1 MIIIPKL
8 RRLTCVLLIPLG
20 QDSSSHINACDLL
33 LTRCSRTS
41 ILQELI
47 GSGKSLAPPLLDLL
61 NQNMHFDQMVSDLYA
76 Y

>member
-8 RRLTCVLLIPLG
+8 RWLTCVLRLIPLG
-20 QDSSSHINACDLL
+20 QNSSSHINACNPL

-47 GSGKSLAPPLLDLL
+47 GSAKSLAPPLLDLL
-61 NQNMHFDQMVSDLYA
+61 NQNMHFDQIGQ
-76 Y
+76 